1 MAQSSVVYLR
11 KDRQE
16 RYNLK
21 RGWFVNAWR
30 IVDADGTDRIQPW
43 SSTKGE
49 AIATARASGLI
60 VGGLW
65 TPPAIAE
72 PGKLMHFDHP

>member
-1 MAQSSVVYLR
+1 MTQSVVVYLR

-30 IVDADGTDRIQPW
+30 IVDADGEDRIQPW
-43 SSTKGE
+43 SNTKKE
-49 AIATARASGLI
+49 AMATAKACGLI

-65 TPPAIAE
+65 ERPCDAA
-72 PGKLMHFDHP
+72 L